1 MSEEL
6 FKKIISELSHI
17 NYSGYL
23 SLFSNNEPFLDERI
37 INFAKYARENLK
49 NAELSI
55 WTNGTLLTFE
65 KFQEIIKYLDML
77 VIDNYNDD
85 KKINSPEL
93 EKIYNYLQEHP
104 DLKREKLNSAGK
116 VYFNFR
122 LQNQILTSRGGQAPN
137 KSDKKLLNKKVLKEI
152 CRLPF
157 SQLIIRP
164 DGKISLCCNDPLGKY
179 TLGDLNKQSIKEIWN
194 SDEYKKIRLEML
206 KHGRKNL
213 NLCNSCDNATLEFYG
228 IK

>member
-65 KFQEIIKYLDML
+65 KFRM
-77 VIDNYNDD
+77 
-85 KKINSPEL
+85 
-93 EKIYNYLQEHP
+93 
-104 DLKREKLNSAGK
+104 R
-116 VYFNFR
+116 F
-122 LQNQILTSRGGQAPN
+122 
-137 KSDKKLLNKKVLKEI
+137 
-152 CRLPF
+152 
-157 SQLIIRP
+157 
-164 DGKISLCCNDPLGKY
+164 
-179 TLGDLNKQSIKEIWN
+179 
-194 SDEYKKIRLEML
+194 
-206 KHGRKNL
+206 
-213 NLCNSCDNATLEFYG
+213 
-228 IK
+228 